1 MTFDQT
7 ALHQLEKLEKK
18 ALESRSITGRS
29 RSTVTVQL
37 ELETCTVDNVTS
49 LIVTKVLPII
59 HTNCDGK
66 VSLMC
71 VHMVGNNPETYSRRI
86 ATPEDVEAF

>member
-29 RSTVTVQL
+29 RGTVTVQL

-49 LIVTKVLPII
+49 LIVTAEGSSY
-59 HTNCDGK
+59 HTHKLRWKSVSYVRAHGRKQPGDVFEAHCD
-66 VSLMC
+66 
-71 VHMVGNNPETYSRRI
+71 P
-86 ATPEDVEAF
+86 